1 MSTVFMSGLI
11 VAAIAFMLAALGIAR
26 LRPEKSAAADRFCR
40 APLLGAVLAAAAL
53 SLCVPQTAP
62 IAWDWLRGILW
73 PLVAVF
79 TVLGYLYLDFLTS
92 RAIAGLMILSAY
104 YFVNMAYALQLPTA
118 AFGSIAALALGTAGI
133 WISARP
139 YLLRDFLRRCAAR
152 IKFRAAAALICV
164 AFGWYCAAVA
174 VIMAVRR

>member
-1 MSTVFMSGLI
+1 MNTAFEIGLI
-11 VAAIAFMLAALGIAR
+11 VAAVAFMLSALGIAR
-26 LRPEKSAAADRFCR
+26 LRPEKTAAAERFCR
-40 APLLGAVLAAAAL
+40 APLLGAVLAAVAL
-53 SLCVPQTAP
+53 SLCVPQTEP

-73 PLVAVF
+73 PLVVVF

-92 RAIAGLMILSAY
+92 RAIAGLMILGAY
-104 YFVNMAYALQLPTA
+104 YFVNQAFALRLPTA
-118 AFGSIAALALGTAGI
+118 AIGSVAALALGAAGI

-139 YLLRDFLRRCAAR
+139 YLLRDFLRRCAAGIR
-152 IKFRAAAALICV
+152 LRAVAALACV